1 MLVAS
6 TFLSAIAL
14 LGSSA
19 TALAMPAAAASDNT
33 LEARTDSSIDVQAA
47 CERSYGAN
55 FLALTTGDGC
65 NNWVCREVKLFNGV
79 SYGIDL
85 NQHCRD
91 TWGSNARASCS
102 NGVYSWVCIH

>member
-1 MLVAS
+1 MLVTS

-14 LGSSA
+14 LSTSA
-19 TALAMPAAAASDNT
+19 TALAVPTASDNT